1 LASATVAKYRF
12 GEVQMIRAARIAFL
26 GFVSVMAWGLQPALA
41 QDGSALPQ
49 GFKTTPL
56 LKSGKTADGDPLR
69 YLTTDKPEIVSVIG
83 TLEPG
88 GRTALHQHPV
98 PVYVYVLEGGLVVK
112 TEGGEPRTYKAGD
125 AFLESVGH
133 WHQAFNEGATEAK
146 LLVVFLGEEGK
157 PTTQAKE

>member
-1 LASATVAKYRF
+1 MTSV
-12 GEVQMIRAARIAFL
+12 ARIAFL
-26 GFVSVMAWGLQPALA
+26 GFASVMAWGLQPALA
-41 QDGSALPQ
+41 QDSSALPQ

-69 YLTTDKPEIVSVIG
+69 YLNTDKPEIVSVIG

-98 PVYVYVLEGGLVVK
+98 PVFVYVLEGGLVVK
-112 TEGGEPRTYKAGD
+112 TEGSEPRTYKAGD